1 MGLKAVFFDLD
12 DTLYT
17 SFQAGDAYAYEKL
30 EEWAISTFG
39 DKGKGFADAF
49 RVNRKRLARQQPAMP
64 PTHDR
69 VLFAQGALER
79 MGLNAVRYSRE
90 AFRVYWDAVFAKMT
104 LRPGVAE
111 FLDELRAAGVKVAI
125 CPNMLADIQMEKLE
139 YLGIADKVDCLV
151 TSEEAG
157 VDKPGSAIF
166 WLAMHKCRCLPEETV
181 LTNATGAYGL
191 AISEYMVAVWLELL
205 KKLHL
210 YRDVQ
215 RTGKWCDLGQV
226 RSAWNSTVLVLGLGD
241 IGGEFAKRAKALGA
255 RVIGVRRT
263 GTDKPDFV
271 DELIHTDKLDE
282 YLPQADCVAIT
293 LPGTTATKGMF
304 DAERMAKMKD
314 GAILLNV
321 GRGMIV
327 DTDALCA
334 ALENGKLAGA
344 GVDVTDPEPL
354 PTDHPLW
361 KMENAVITPH
371 ISGGYH
377 LQETHDRIVR
387 IMAENLKRFL
397 AGEPLRNVIDF
408 STGYRK
414 L

>member
-125 CPNMLADIQMEKLE
+125 CTNMLADIQMEKLE
-139 YLGIADKVDCLV
+139 
-151 TSEEAG
+151 
-157 VDKPGSAIF
+157 SAIF

-181 LTNATGAYGL
+181 MVGDNFTHDIQGALDVG
-191 AISEYMVAVWLELL
+191 IDGVWLN
-205 KKLHL
+205 
-210 YRDVQ
+210 
-215 RTGKWCDLGQV
+215 W
-226 RSAWNSTVLVLGLGD
+226 
-241 IGGEFAKRAKALGA
+241 
-255 RVIGVRRT
+255 
-263 GTDKPDFV
+263 TDKPKPV
-271 DELIHTDKLDE
+271 GELSYTE
-282 YLPQADCVAIT
+282 VRTFEQAAAHIRT
-293 LPGTTATKGMF
+293 L
-304 DAERMAKMKD
+304 
-314 GAILLNV
+314 L
-321 GRGMIV
+321 
-327 DTDALCA
+327 
-334 ALENGKLAGA
+334 
-344 GVDVTDPEPL
+344 
-354 PTDHPLW
+354 
-361 KMENAVITPH
+361 
-371 ISGGYH
+371 
-377 LQETHDRIVR
+377 
-387 IMAENLKRFL
+387 
-397 AGEPLRNVIDF
+397 
-408 STGYRK
+408 
-414 L
+414 

>member
-125 CPNMLADIQMEKLE
+125 CTNMLADIQMEKLE

>member
-1 MGLKAVFFDLD
+1 MD
-12 DTLYT
+12 
-17 SFQAGDAYAYEKL
+17 YAKESL
-30 EEWAISTFG
+30 RLHTQW
-39 DKGKGFADAF
+39 KGKIEIQA
-49 RVNRKRLARQQPAMP
+49 RVPVETKDDLSLAY
-64 PTHDR
+64 T
-69 VLFAQGALER
+69 
-79 MGLNAVRYSRE
+79 
-90 AFRVYWDAVFAKMT
+90 
-104 LRPGVAE
+104 PGVAQPCLE
-111 FLDELRAAGVKVAI
+111 IQKDVEKSYELTRRDNLCAVI
-125 CPNMLADIQMEKLE
+125 TD
-139 YLGIADKVDCLV
+139 
-151 TSEEAG
+151 
-157 VDKPGSAIF
+157 GSA
-166 WLAMHKCRCLPEETV
+166 
-181 LTNATGAYGL
+181 
-191 AISEYMVAVWLELL
+191 
-205 KKLHL
+205 
-210 YRDVQ
+210 
-215 RTGKWCDLGQV
+215 
-226 RSAWNSTVLVLGLGD
+226 VLGLGD

>member
-90 AFRVYWDAVFAKMT
+90 AFRVYWNAVFAKMT

-111 FLDELRAAGVKVAI
+111 FLDERVQRALRWPSAPI
-125 CPNMLADIQMEKLE
+125 CWRISRWKSWSTSALPT
-139 YLGIADKVDCLV
+139 KVDCLV

-181 LTNATGAYGL
+181 MVGDNFTHDIQGALDVG
-191 AISEYMVAVWLELL
+191 IDGVWLN
-205 KKLHL
+205 
-210 YRDVQ
+210 
-215 RTGKWCDLGQV
+215 W
-226 RSAWNSTVLVLGLGD
+226 
-241 IGGEFAKRAKALGA
+241 
-255 RVIGVRRT
+255 
-263 GTDKPDFV
+263 TDKPKPV
-271 DELIHTDKLDE
+271 GELSYTE
-282 YLPQADCVAIT
+282 VSTFEQAAAHIRT
-293 LPGTTATKGMF
+293 L
-304 DAERMAKMKD
+304 
-314 GAILLNV
+314 L
-321 GRGMIV
+321 
-327 DTDALCA
+327 
-334 ALENGKLAGA
+334 
-344 GVDVTDPEPL
+344 
-354 PTDHPLW
+354 
-361 KMENAVITPH
+361 
-371 ISGGYH
+371 
-377 LQETHDRIVR
+377 
-387 IMAENLKRFL
+387 
-397 AGEPLRNVIDF
+397 
-408 STGYRK
+408 
-414 L
+414 